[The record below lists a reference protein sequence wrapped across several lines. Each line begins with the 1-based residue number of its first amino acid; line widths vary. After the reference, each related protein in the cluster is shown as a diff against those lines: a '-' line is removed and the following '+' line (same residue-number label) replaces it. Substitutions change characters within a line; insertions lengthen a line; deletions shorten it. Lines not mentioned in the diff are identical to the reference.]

1 MHLPSPIAAL
11 RCVAV
16 AAAIAAAPV
25 TASALEVK
33 TLEVDMQIGGKAYAV
48 TAQPMATWKL
58 SSEGQVS
65 LDHKFDFR
73 PDGSHGLIRVR
84 LTPAPAG
91 ATAADKPNPCLLLQ
105 GLAQSLQNSGVRV
118 SPGRVPQSNL
128 AAVCSMIAE
137 GAVGTQFYYAS
148 LFKSGEV
155 IVSGIARNSSDL
167 DDTQINEF
175 QRFLASVQ
183 AAPKETTQ

>member
-16 AAAIAAAPV
+16 AAAIAAAPAAV
-25 TASALEVK
+25 SALEVK
-33 TLEVDMQIGGKAYAV
+33 TLELDMQIGGKTYEV
-48 TAQPMATWKL
+48 TAQPLATWKL
-58 SSEGQVS
+58 NSEGQIS

-91 ATAADKPNPCLLLQ
+91 ASAATQPNPCLLLQ

-118 SPGRVPQSNL
+118 SSGRVPQSNL

-137 GAVGTQFYYAS
+137 GAIGTQFYYAS
-148 LFKSGEV
+148 IFKYGDV
-155 IVSGIARNSSDL
+155 IVSGIARNGSDL
-167 DDTQINEF
+167 DDAQINEF

-183 AAPKETTQ
+183 ATPKETTQ

>member
-1 MHLPSPIAAL
+1 MHLLRPIAAL
-11 RCVAV
+11 RCVAI
-16 AAAIAAAPV
+16 AAAIAAAPAS
-25 TASALEVK
+25 ASALEVK
-33 TLEVDMQIGGKAYAV
+33 TLEVDMQIGGRAYAV

-84 LTPAPAG
+84 LTPAPAVTG
-91 ATAADKPNPCLLLQ
+91 TEQPNPCLLLQ

-148 LFKSGEV
+148 LFKSGDV
-155 IVSGIARNSSDL
+155 IVSGIARNGSDL

-183 AAPKETTQ
+183 ATPKETTQ